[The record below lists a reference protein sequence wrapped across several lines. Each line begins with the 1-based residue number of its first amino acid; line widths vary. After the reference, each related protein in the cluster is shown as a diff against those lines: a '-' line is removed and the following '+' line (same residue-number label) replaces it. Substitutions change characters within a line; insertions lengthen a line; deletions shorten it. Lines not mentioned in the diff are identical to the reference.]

1 MFAFF
6 SYIYKQFF
14 FYNFL
19 ILLHLQKKVFM
30 ATKCKSKK
38 KNQRNWFTYGMNI
51 ANDFICEMFI
61 LGLLQL
67 QLIVKTINYNSLL
80 YLIK

>member
-6 SYIYKQFF
+6 SYIYKQFFF

-19 ILLHLQKKVFM
+19 ILLHLQKKVFI
-30 ATKCKSKK
+30 ATKCKSK
-38 KNQRNWFTYGMNI
+38 KNQRNWFTYGMKI